1 MKEKNMI
8 NFKTYSNVSIDH
20 CKKKIF
26 KKCCHSIKEFAFI
39 GGLNGSISGVIA
51 ATLATYG
58 HIALPGFGPFIAMG
72 IGVALSAG
80 MIIGALIGSGMGGSV
95 GICCILWEIYMNH
108 NSSFSYKF
116 HKE

>member
-1 MKEKNMI
+1 MKEKDMI
-8 NFKTYSNVSIDH
+8 DFKIYSNVSVH
-20 CKKKIF
+20 RCNKKNF

-39 GGLNGSISGVIA
+39 GVLNGSISGAIA

-58 HIALPGFGPFIAMG
+58 YIALPGFGPLIAMG

-80 MIIGALIGSGMGGSV
+80 MITGALIGSGMGGSV

-108 NSSFSYKF
+108 NRPLSYKF
-116 HKE
+116 HNE

>member
-1 MKEKNMI
+1 MKEKEMI
-8 NFKTYSNVSIDH
+8 DFKAYRNVSVRR

-26 KKCCHSIKEFAFI
+26 KKLCHSIKEFAFI
-39 GGLNGSISGVIA
+39 GGLNGSISGAIA

-58 HIALPGFGPFIAMG
+58 YIALPGFGPLIAMG
-72 IGVALSAG
+72 IGVTLFSG

-108 NSSFSYKF
+108 NGSFFYKF
-116 HKE
+116 HNE

>member
-8 NFKTYSNVSIDH
+8 DFKTYSNVSVH
-20 CKKKIF
+20 SCKEKKL

-39 GGLNGSISGVIA
+39 GGLNGSISGAIA

-58 HIALPGFGPFIAMG
+58 YIALPGFGPVIAMG

-80 MIIGALIGSGMGGSV
+80 VIIGTLIGSGMGGSV

-108 NSSFSYKF
+108 NNSFSYKF
-116 HKE
+116 HNE